1 VRKAASQESTSQ
13 DLERDERPRD
23 SHGRRGLQPPP
34 LFDFDQLGN
43 GTFLSEF
50 ETAAVLRV
58 SSNTLAAWRG
68 QPAHPLR
75 WLRLPNGFIRYRVAA
90 IRAYVAMGAQRK
102 SRRKD
107 GSPPATDETAASSR
121 KPRGRKP
128 ERARGRRAGNQPET
142 AAELAEPPR

>member
-1 VRKAASQESTSQ
+1 MRKAASQESTSQ
-13 DLERDERPRD
+13 DLERDEPPRD

-102 SRRKD
+102 PRPKSSSSPAPAATAKTGIHTEKDAAPPRR
-107 GSPPATDETAASSR
+107 
-121 KPRGRKP
+121 
-128 ERARGRRAGNQPET
+128 RARRAKAEGL
-142 AAELAEPPR
+142 AAPQESAR